1 MVMATYGQL
10 LIDAGGGI
18 IDRGKQSDRQD
29 GASVIIG
36 LGGTGSDAVIKLK
49 HEVYKQLKPD
59 DTDAVIPRYE
69 AIRYLLI
76 DADDSQVGQ
85 SANLSDIDQNTEFF
99 PLSNSSIKSTFEA
112 KEILKARPELYWLD
126 YENISIDEASKGAG
140 GIRQVGRFLLV
151 DKGEALF
158 ARLKSV
164 IESALTAAKTGELN
178 IHICAG
184 LSGGTG
190 SGIFLDIC
198 YLVRRILKQ
207 IGKQEARVS
216 GYFFLPDVNLSV
228 PVIQENPLISAY
240 IKVNGYASLQELD
253 YCMNFG
259 KNKDSFRMN
268 YGFTEVDF
276 AMAPVDLCYLISTTD
291 ASGNRVQNGYQYA
304 MGVVTDYIIS
314 FLAKEQSGFT
324 LESHITNLNSIKEG
338 IRVQHGASVDYNIL
352 GASVAEM
359 PLSEI
364 ATYLGCQLFAG
375 YRGMYERVPAE
386 KERDDFLSKL
396 LLRYEDLQ
404 KELTHGCAASV
415 VFGKAYDARM
425 YDQGGDHAFVR
436 RAEQFLADNIGI
448 MEKNAKT
455 MMEDLGEFAIPKV
468 STSLISRTYKGLFDS
483 FVVKLEYGPFYA
495 GRMLA
500 GGDNQNL
507 IHAVDGYLKKNEELL
522 EHELRQSRQR
532 EDACADAKLKMENT
546 NFLNKKTRMENY
558 LQALTSLYVHQYHV
572 QLYQNMDLVLQEYK
586 RQLRRLNQNLF
597 RILMQVIDT
606 LRETFAVNQTVL
618 SQKGVQNNLYTWKIL
633 TIPDIREGLEQE
645 MKEHDLGQTLYHL
658 MYTLFERCAVWINQD
673 ENEIR
678 KLVSDFILQE
688 FDQATKRTMTDYLK
702 EKFRVENPALLAEA
716 VEKELIR
723 EKLGRDSTPLFWKNP
738 MYKNSMGMHSYL
750 TVPYDAAEIKT
761 AAGHF
766 TDRQMEFT
774 VRESHITD
782 KMSMMRFYSGIP
794 MFAYQGIMELQRAYE
809 EDKKAGR
816 HLFER
821 GEVNW
826 NTLPSPVPESFKI
839 DLPITRIARR
849 NEALIREFEQAEE
862 AGVVVQDEFLN
873 WNILKT
879 KDLDLSAWTMQ
890 LGGRETNG
898 DISLKKIR
906 EILPQLKERAQA
918 ALQEAVPV
926 RIEYLNTI
934 SGSERQVMLD
944 FYLLSPVLN
953 QLVHQELRKRQEL
966 EQELQTLEQR
976 LQDTFR
982 EKRVKNDFFNAV
994 FTGVLTYGRKI
1005 VFRYEEYGMEQC
1017 LELQNSSMKYGQSGA
1032 YQAFLTYQEL
1042 DDTVKE
1048 KIDSRT
1054 KARMDEED
1062 CVQLLQTV
1070 ETLEAEMPKKI
1081 QGYLGIYDELDPV
1094 HDQMEAF
1101 YKDFMKTL
1109 HHFRMNL

>member
-1 MVMATYGQL
+1 MATYGQL

-29 GASVIIG
+29 GASVILG

-49 HEVYKQLKPD
+49 QEVYKQLKPD
-59 DTDAVIPRYE
+59 DADAVIPRYD

-76 DADDSQVGQ
+76 DADDSLAGQ
-85 SANLSDIDQNTEFF
+85 SANLSDIDKNTEFF
-99 PLSNSSIKSTFEA
+99 ALSNSSIKSTFEA

-126 YENISIDEASKGAG
+126 YENISIDEAGKGAG

-164 IESALTAAKTGELN
+164 IEGALTAAKTGELN

-190 SGIFLDIC
+190 SGIFLDVC
-198 YLVRRILKQ
+198 YLVRQILKQ

-314 FLAKEQSGFT
+314 FLAKEISGFT
-324 LESHITNLNSIKEG
+324 LESHITNLNSMKEG
-338 IRVQHGASVDYNIL
+338 IRVQHGAGVDYNIL

-364 ATYLGCQLFAG
+364 ATYLGCQLFEN
-375 YRGMYERVPAE
+375 YRGMYQRVPAE
-386 KERDDFLSKL
+386 KERDDFLAKM

-404 KELTHGCAASV
+404 KELSHGCAASV

-425 YDQGGDHAFVR
+425 YDQGGDHAFVK
-436 RAEQFLADNIGI
+436 RAEQFLSDNIGI
-448 MEKNAKT
+448 LEKNAKT
-455 MMEDLGEFAIPKV
+455 MMEDLGELTIPKV
-468 STSLISRTYKGLFDS
+468 STSLIGRTYKGLFDA
-483 FVVKLEYGPFYA
+483 FVGNLEYGPFYA

-507 IHAVDGYLKKNEELL
+507 IHAVDGFLKKNEALL

-532 EDACADAKLKMENT
+532 EEACADAKLKMENT
-546 NFLNKKTRMENY
+546 NFLNKKTRMEQY
-558 LQALTSLYVHQYHV
+558 LQALTSLYTHQYHV
-572 QLYQNMDLVLQEYK
+572 ELYKNMDLVLQEYK

-597 RILMQVIDT
+597 RVLMQVLDT
-606 LRETFAVNQTVL
+606 LRETFEVNKSVL

-633 TIPDIREGLEQE
+633 SIPDIREGLEQE
-645 MKEHDLGQTLYHL
+645 IKEHDLGQTLYHL
-658 MYTLFERCAVWINQD
+658 MQTLFERCAVWINQD

-678 KLVSDFILQE
+678 KLISDFILQE
-688 FDQATKRTMTDYLK
+688 FDKATKRTMTDYLK
-702 EKFRVENPALLAEA
+702 EKFHVENPALLAEA
-716 VEKELIR
+716 VEKEIIR

-738 MYKNSMGMHSYL
+738 MYQNSMGMHSYL
-750 TVPYDAAEIKT
+750 TVPFDAAEIKT
-761 AAGHF
+761 AAQHF
-766 TDRQMEFT
+766 TGRQMEFT

-782 KMSMMRFYSGIP
+782 KLSMMRFYSGIP
-794 MFAYQGIMELQRAYE
+794 IFAYQGIMELQRAYE
-809 EDKKAGR
+809 DDKKAGR

-821 GEVNW
+821 GAVNW
-826 NTLPSPVPESFKI
+826 NTLPSPVPDSFKI
-839 DLPITRIARR
+839 DLPIDRIAKR
-849 NEALIREFEQAEE
+849 NEALLREFAQAEE
-862 AGVVVQDEFLN
+862 AGVVVKDEFAN

-879 KDLDLSAWTMQ
+879 KDLDLSEWIAQ
-890 LGGRETNG
+890 LGGIQTNG
-898 DISLKKIR
+898 ANHPKKIR
-906 EILPQLKERAQA
+906 EILPRLKEQAQA
-918 ALQEAVPV
+918 ALREAVPV
-926 RIEYLNTI
+926 RIEYLNTV

-944 FYLLSPVLN
+944 FYLLAPVL
-953 QLVHQELRKRQEL
+953 QDLVHQELSKRREL
-966 EQELQTLEQR
+966 EQGLSELEQL
-976 LQDTFR
+976 LQDAV
-982 EKRVKNDFFNAV
+982 RVKKEKNDFFNAV
-994 FTGVLTYGRKI
+994 FTGVLTYGKKI
-1005 VFRYEEYGMEQC
+1005 VFHYNEYGMEKH

-1032 YQAFLTYQEL
+1032 YQAFLTYQGL
-1042 DDTVKE
+1042 DGEIKE
-1048 KIDSRT
+1048 KIDKLT

-1062 CVQLLQTV
+1062 AAQVSENV
-1070 ETLEAEMPKKI
+1070 EALEANMPKKI
-1081 QGYLGIYDELDPV
+1081 QGYLGIYDELDPM
-1094 HDQMEAF
+1094 HEEIEAF
-1101 YKDFMKTL
+1101 YMDFMKTL
-1109 HHFRMNL
+1109 HHFKLNL

>member
-1 MVMATYGQL
+1 MATYGQL

-49 HEVYKQLKPD
+49 QEVYKQLKPD

-85 SANLSDIDQNTEFF
+85 SANLSDIDKSTEFF

-158 ARLKSV
+158 AKLKSV
-164 IESALTAAKTGELN
+164 IEGALTAARTGELN

-314 FLAKEQSGFT
+314 FLAKETSGFT

-338 IRVQHGASVDYNIL
+338 IRVQHGACVDYNIL

-364 ATYLGCQLFAG
+364 ATYFGCQLFAS
-375 YRGMYERVPAE
+375 YRGMYQRVPAE
-386 KERDDFLSKL
+386 QERDDFLAKM
-396 LLRYEDLQ
+396 LLRYEDLT

-425 YDQGGDHAFVR
+425 YEQGGDHAFVK
-436 RAEQFLADNIGI
+436 RAEQFLSDNIGI
-448 MEKNAKT
+448 LERNAKT
-455 MMEDLGEFAIPKV
+455 MMEDLGEFTIPKV
-468 STSLISRTYKGLFDS
+468 STSLISRTYRGLFDS
-483 FVVKLEYGPFYA
+483 FVTDLAYGPFYA

-558 LQALTSLYVHQYHV
+558 LQALTSLYIHQYHV
-572 QLYQNMDLVLQEYK
+572 ELYKNMDLVLQEYK
-586 RQLRRLNQNLF
+586 RQLRRLYQNLF
-597 RILMQVIDT
+597 RILMQVMDT
-606 LRETFAVNQTVL
+606 LRETFEVNQTVL
-618 SQKGVQNNLYTWKIL
+618 SVKGVQNNLYTWKIL
-633 TIPDIREGLEQE
+633 SIPDIREGLEQE

-658 MYTLFERCAVWINQD
+658 MQTMFERCTVWINQD

-678 KLVSDFILQE
+678 KLISDFILQE
-688 FDQATKRTMTDYLK
+688 FDKATKRTMTDYLK

-716 VEKELIR
+716 VEKEIIR
-723 EKLGRDSTPLFWKNP
+723 EKLDRDSTPLFWKNP

-750 TVPYDAAEIKT
+750 TVPFDAAQIKA

-766 TDRQMEFT
+766 AGRQMEFT

-794 MFAYQGIMELQRAYE
+794 MFAYQGMMELQRAYE

-821 GEVNW
+821 GEINW

-839 DLPITRIARR
+839 DLPIERIARR
-849 NEALIREFEQAEE
+849 NEVLIREFEQAEE
-862 AGVVVQDEFLN
+862 AGVVVKDEFSN

-879 KDLDLSAWTMQ
+879 KDLDLSGWMAQ
-890 LGGRETNG
+890 LGVVQTDGA
-898 DISLKKIR
+898 DQLKKIR

-926 RIEYLNTI
+926 RIEYLHTV

-953 QLVHQELRKRQEL
+953 ELVHQELCKRREL
-966 EQELQTLEQR
+966 EQRLLELEQR
-976 LQDTFR
+976 LQDTVR

-994 FTGVLTYGRKI
+994 FTGVLTYGRKT
-1005 VFRYEEYGMEQC
+1005 VFAYEEYGIEQC

-1032 YQAFLTYQEL
+1032 YQAFLTYQGL
-1042 DDTVKE
+1042 DDATKE

-1054 KARMDEED
+1054 RARLDEED
-1062 CVQLLQTV
+1062 CAQVRKTV
-1070 ETLEAEMPKKI
+1070 EALEAEMPKKI
-1081 QGYLGIYDELDPV
+1081 QGYLGIYDELDPM
-1094 HDQMEAF
+1094 HEEIEAF

-1109 HHFRMNL
+1109 HHFKMNL

>member
-1 MVMATYGQL
+1 MATYGQL

-36 LGGTGSDAVIKLK
+36 LGGTGSDAVMKLK
-49 HEVYKQLKPD
+49 QEVYKQLKPD

-85 SANLSDIDQNTEFF
+85 SANLSDIDKNTEFF

-126 YENISIDEASKGAG
+126 YDNISIDEASKGAG

-164 IESALTAAKTGELN
+164 IEGALTAAKTGELN

-268 YGFTEVDF
+268 YGFTKVDF
-276 AMAPVDLCYLISTTD
+276 SMAPVDLCYLISTTD

-314 FLAKEQSGFT
+314 FLAKEKSGFT

-338 IRVQHGASVDYNIL
+338 IRVQHGAGVDYNIL

-375 YRGMYERVPAE
+375 YQGMYGRVPAE

-404 KELTHGCAASV
+404 KELTHGCAASL

-425 YDQGGDHAFVR
+425 YDQGGDHAFVK

-448 MEKNAKT
+448 LEKNAKT

-468 STSLISRTYKGLFDS
+468 STSLVSRTYKGLFDS
-483 FVVKLEYGPFYA
+483 FVVNLEYGPFYA

-522 EHELRQSRQR
+522 EQELRKSRQR

-558 LQALTSLYVHQYHV
+558 LQALASLYVHQYHV
-572 QLYQNMDLVLQEYK
+572 QMYQNMDLVLQEYK
-586 RQLRRLNQNLF
+586 RQLRRLYQNLF
-597 RILMQVIDT
+597 RILMQVMDT
-606 LRETFAVNQTVL
+606 LRETFEVNRTVL

-633 TIPDIREGLEQE
+633 SIPDIREGLEQE

-658 MYTLFERCAVWINQD
+658 MQTLFARCAAWINQD

-678 KLVSDFILQE
+678 KLISDFILQE
-688 FDQATKRTMTDYLK
+688 FDKATKRTMTDYLK

-723 EKLGRDSTPLFWKNP
+723 DKLGRDSTPLFWKNP
-738 MYKNSMGMHSYL
+738 MYQNSMGMHSYL
-750 TVPYDAAEIKT
+750 TVPFDAAEIK
-761 AAGHF
+761 AAAVNF
-766 TDRQMEFT
+766 TGRQMEFT

-839 DLPITRIARR
+839 DLPVARIARR

-862 AGVVVQDEFLN
+862 AGVIVKDEFSN
-873 WNILKT
+873 WTILQT
-879 KDLDLSAWTMQ
+879 KDLDLNGWIAQM
-890 LGGRETNG
+890 GGIG
-898 DISLKKIR
+898 DGGVSDLKKIR
-906 EILPQLKERAQA
+906 EILPKLKERAQA
-918 ALQEAVPV
+918 VLQEAVPV
-926 RIEYLNTI
+926 RIEYLHTV

-944 FYLLSPVLN
+944 FYLLAPVLN

-966 EQELQTLEQR
+966 EQGLSRLEQR
-976 LQDTFR
+976 LQDTVR
-982 EKRVKNDFFNAV
+982 EKRAKNDFFNAV

-1017 LELQNSSMKYGQSGA
+1017 LELSNSSMKYGQSGA
-1032 YQAFLTYQEL
+1032 YQAFLTYQGL
-1042 DDTVKE
+1042 DDETKE

-1054 KARMDEED
+1054 RARMDEED
-1062 CVQLLQTV
+1062 DAQLLQTV
-1070 ETLEAEMPKKI
+1070 ETLEAQMPKKI

-1094 HDQMEAF
+1094 HEEIEAF